1 MIGFS
6 SNLLYQKNG
15 LALLYQKN
23 GLAPFLSAKLLSFQ
37 GSLAFPMWE
46 VSVNTIIET
55 IQTRLID
62 VYPNIPVDIMG
73 AVL

>member
-6 SNLLYQKNG
+6 SN
-15 LALLYQKN
+15 LLYQKN